1 MSPLEIEDYIAA
13 HALEFRDSLEEGTE
27 FLQH

>member
-27 FLQH
+27 FLQY